1 MVRTWNRNV
10 GGSSME
16 VVVTKLEACQL
27 NLTHWSKSSFCY
39 VKREIAEKKKLLKMA
54 ERDVAIGRQVD

>member
-1 MVRTWNRNV
+1 
-10 GGSSME
+10 ME